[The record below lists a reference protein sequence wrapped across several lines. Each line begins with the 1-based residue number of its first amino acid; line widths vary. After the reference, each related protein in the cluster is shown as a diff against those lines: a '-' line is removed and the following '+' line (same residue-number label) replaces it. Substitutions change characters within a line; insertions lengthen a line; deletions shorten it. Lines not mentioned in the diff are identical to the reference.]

1 MNFTDDTTKWTAHDI
16 EIALWTYYIL
26 KTLEP
31 DLLKSTMKRKAE
43 NCESETK
50 SQKKRTKVSD

>member
-1 MNFTDDTTKWTAHDI
+1 MKKTKWTTAHDI

-43 NCESETK
+43 NSESDNN